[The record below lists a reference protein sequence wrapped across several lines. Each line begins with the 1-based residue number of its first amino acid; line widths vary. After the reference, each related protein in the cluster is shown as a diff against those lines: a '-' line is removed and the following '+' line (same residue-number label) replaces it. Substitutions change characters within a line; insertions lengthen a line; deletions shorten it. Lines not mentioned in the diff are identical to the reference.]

1 MNQGELIDAIVKKS
15 GLSKKSASTAVKTAL
30 EEMSKAL
37 KKNDPV
43 RTTMGTFS
51 VYKRAARKGRNPSTG
66 DAIKIKASKSIRFRA
81 SKSLKDSVNRRR
93 K

>member
-1 MNQGELIDAIVKKS
+1 VNQGELIDAIVKKS
-15 GLSKKSASTAVKTAL
+15 GLSKKAASTAVKTAL

-37 KKNDPV
+37 KKNDSV